1 MKFIAYLILIYF
13 VFRFLFRFFII
24 YLIKKSSGK
33 RKKYYNSENIKKE
46 GEVSIDKM
54 PKNKNKSNNNLGDY
68 VDYEE
73 LD

>member
-1 MKFIAYLILIYF
+1 MKYIASLILIYF
-13 VFRFLFRFFII
+13 VFRFLSRLFII
-24 YLIKKSSGK
+24 YLIKKSTSKG
-33 RKKYYNSENIKKE
+33 KKYYNNENIKKE

-54 PKNKNKSNNNLGDY
+54 PKNKKKSNNNLGDY

>member
-1 MKFIAYLILIYF
+1 M
-13 VFRFLFRFFII
+13 FII
-24 YLIKKSSGK
+24 YLIKKSSSRSK
-33 RKKYYNSENIKKE
+33 RYSHNEKTKKE

-54 PKNKNKSNNNLGDY
+54 PKNKKKSNNNLGDY